1 MATLANP
8 VVLTRND
15 ASEEFTLKAES
26 VQYRQSNGLVTD
38 SVISGVREIVGGK
51 FVLEKE
57 TYVINGIIK
66 GVDATQYPNSSS
78 YTDHDYGMKTE
89 LDRAGEAWGYDTT
102 DGFDTMTWGRDPPRQ
117 GLFTELVIT
126 EDATNPE
133 MGSGAYEFEIEW
145 TYLDAFV
152 S

>member
-1 MATLANP
+1 MATLEYP

-15 ASEEFTLKAES
+15 LSEEFTLKAES

-38 SVISGVREIVGGK
+38 SVISALREIVGGK

-57 TYVINGIIK
+57 TYVISGIIK
-66 GVDATQYPNSSS
+66 GVDPSHYPNSGT
-78 YTDHDYGMKTE
+78 YVDDDYGMKSE
-89 LDRAGEAWGYDTT
+89 LDRAGEAWGFDTT
-102 DGFDTMTWGRDPPRQ
+102 DGFDTMKWGRDPPRQ
-117 GLFTELVIT
+117 GVFTELVIT

-133 MGSGAYEFEIEW
+133 MGSGAYEFEVEW